1 EAAPMIV
8 RTTRVKVGHRQAPLE
23 SPRLSRVWGFC
34 FAGLGLAI
42 GSCVGSGKCTGSEY
56 RYCGAITMDLSKSIE
71 QLESAVWEYNPYPS
85 NVVQRGQRLRKL
97 ALESLSIDDLR
108 FLIGQEIGL
117 PYVLPLAFEH
127 LAENPA
133 AGGQMYPGD
142 LLDSVL
148 SVRAAFWRS
157 RLICTG
163 S

>member
-1 EAAPMIV
+1 M
-8 RTTRVKVGHRQAPLE
+8 L
-23 SPRLSRVWGFC
+23 
-34 FAGLGLAI
+34 
-42 GSCVGSGKCTGSEY
+42 
-56 RYCGAITMDLSKSIE
+56 DLSKSIE
-71 QLESAVWEYNPYPS
+71 QLENAIWEHNPYPS
-85 NVVQRGQRLRKL
+85 NVVQRAQRLRKL

-148 SVRAAFWRS
+148 SVRAAFWEEQTALHHE
-157 RLICTG
+157 LIDLIP
-163 S
+163 SVESLLELLRDEILPVLREHSY

>member
-1 EAAPMIV
+1 
-8 RTTRVKVGHRQAPLE
+8 
-23 SPRLSRVWGFC
+23 
-34 FAGLGLAI
+34 
-42 GSCVGSGKCTGSEY
+42 
-56 RYCGAITMDLSKSIE
+56 MDLSKSIE

-85 NVVQRGQRLRKL
+85 NVVQREQRLRKL

-148 SVRAAFWRS
+148 SVRAAFWEEQADLDRE
-157 RLICTG
+157 LIDLIP
-163 S
+163 SVESLLELLRDEILPALRERAS

>member
-1 EAAPMIV
+1 M
-8 RTTRVKVGHRQAPLE
+8 
-23 SPRLSRVWGFC
+23 
-34 FAGLGLAI
+34 
-42 GSCVGSGKCTGSEY
+42 
-56 RYCGAITMDLSKSIE
+56 MDLSKSIE

-85 NVVQRGQRLRKL
+85 NVVQREQRLRKL

-148 SVRAAFWRS
+148 SVRAAFWEEQADLDRE
-157 RLICTG
+157 LIDLIP
-163 S
+163 SVESLLELLRDEILPALRERAS